1 MIFFPFINQRYIFM
15 ETETRYE
22 ANRHCC
28 FFLALSNITGKV
40 HLIFCLSG
48 HAVTSKYAWIAMS
61 LIHVINIYCRIFPIE
76 NAVCSIYSSFI
87 HKKFH
92 YMMVFGKNHL
102 QFFFLMVLYYF
113 KHYEISV
120 HYWGTIQYSFCR
132 IRGCNSIYSSFTKT
146 NKKILLHYGLWG
158 KIVTINFST
167 MGVNIWI

>member
-1 MIFFPFINQRYIFM
+1 MKSCSVFKRMIFFPFINQRYIFM

-28 FFLALSNITGKV
+28 FFLALSNLTGKV

-102 QFFFLMVLYYF
+102 QFFFLWYYI
-113 KHYEISV
+113 ISNIMKLV
-120 HYWGTIQYSFCR
+120 RIIEVQY
-132 IRGCNSIYSSFTKT
+132 N
-146 NKKILLHYGLWG
+146 ILS
-158 KIVTINFST
+158 VE
-167 MGVNIWI
+167 